1 MKLYFSTRHIPQ
13 LKHLPLTERLEHIQ
27 AAQKKL
33 TSPERLL
40 LNVLTL
46 LIVVPVFV
54 FILRSSESWFSL
66 LWAALVAFT
75 YPVILKPIQYSL
87 CAKYI
92 SDRHQQGE

>member
-13 LKHLPLTERLEHIQ
+13 LKGLPLTERLEHIQ

-33 TSPERLL
+33 SGPEKLL

-46 LIVVPVFV
+46 MVVVPVFI
-54 FILRSSESWFSL
+54 FILQTGDSWLSL
-66 LWAALVAFT
+66 LWAALVALI
-75 YPVILKPIQYSL
+75 YPVILLPIQYSL

-92 SDRHQQGE
+92 SDQRKQGD

>member
-1 MKLYFSTRHIPQ
+1 MKFYFSTRYIPQ
-13 LKHLPLTERLEHIQ
+13 LKGLPLTERLAHIQ

-33 TSPERLL
+33 SGPEKLL

-46 LIVVPVFV
+46 MIVVPVFI
-54 FILRSSESWFSL
+54 FILQTNDSWLSL
-66 LWAALVAFT
+66 LWAALVALT

-92 SDRHQQGE
+92 SDLRQQGD

>member
-13 LKHLPLTERLEHIQ
+13 LKGLPLTERLAHIQ

-33 TSPERLL
+33 SAPEKLL
-40 LNVLTL
+40 LNALTL

-54 FILRSSESWFSL
+54 LILRTSDSYLSL

-92 SDRHQQGE
+92 SDIRQQGD

>member
-1 MKLYFSTRHIPQ
+1 MKLHFSTRHIPQ
-13 LKHLPLTERLEHIQ
+13 LAHLPLTERLEHIQ

-33 TSPERLL
+33 SGPEKLL

-46 LIVVPVFV
+46 LIVIPVFI
-54 FILRSSESWFSL
+54 FILQTGDSWWSL
-66 LWAALVAFT
+66 LWAILVAFT

-92 SDRHQQGE
+92 SDIKQQGD

>member
-13 LKHLPLTERLEHIQ
+13 LKNLPLTERLAYIQ

-33 TSPERLL
+33 SGPEKLL
-40 LNVLTL
+40 LNVLAL

-54 FILRSSESWFSL
+54 LILRTSESYLSL
-66 LWAALVAFT
+66 LWGALVALT

-92 SDRHQQGE
+92 SDIRQKGD